1 MGSRAVEAFPAQ
13 CQIHNSTLRMF
24 LRPLHTQCS
33 AVLPT
38 PFKLRRVCRRGQQC
52 LWEQGSP
59 RSCDSSG
66 SMAPGKTK
74 HKHGHHSK
82 KKRHKWK
89 IGLELKKRT
98 KDHDQI
104 HVRVGNFRT
113 TPSPSGHC
121 CPPATPAGASAV
133 RSRPGKPRSPHR
145 LRSSRVRGQ
154 PALGVEGA
162 RHPSWFPHAHRAGQ
176 HYCTYCD
183 RYFTNNDTLSQHTRS
198 KAHRR
203 R

>member
-1 MGSRAVEAFPAQ
+1 M
-13 CQIHNSTLRMF
+13 
-24 LRPLHTQCS
+24 QCS

-104 HVRVGNFRT
+104 HEQVQLEAAQGSLDL
-113 TPSPSGHC
+113 PIDYDL
-121 CPPATPAGASAV
+121 
-133 RSRPGKPRSPHR
+133 PG
-145 LRSSRVRGQ
+145 
-154 PALGVEGA
+154 
-162 RHPSWFPHAHRAGQ
+162 AGQ

-203 R
+203 RKRNIDTEKPYTQAEADAAAGMAPPDTAKDQSLFYARAQPQGAALTRATAAAAAATGGADVTLA